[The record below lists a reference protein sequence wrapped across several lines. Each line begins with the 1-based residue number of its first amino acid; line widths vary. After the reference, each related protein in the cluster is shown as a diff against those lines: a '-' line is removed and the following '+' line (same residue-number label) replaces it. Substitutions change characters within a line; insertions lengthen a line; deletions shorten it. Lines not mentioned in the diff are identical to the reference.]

1 VKIGYHPRCGG
12 GAGGDEEAA
21 MRHLG
26 QMPAALLP
34 NVGYATNADHCDPC
48 DTGLRTGLAPA
59 LWG

>member
-1 VKIGYHPRCGG
+1 
-12 GAGGDEEAA
+12 